1 MNPSRHKVREFRC
14 NKSADSFCHV
24 CGKFTTISE
33 RCTITQ
39 KLKTL
44 YKAYFNI
51 EVQHQDKCWT
61 SHIMCNNCRLTLSKW
76 GKNMEGRRFTFK
88 TPMIWRDP
96 VNHQTNCYICLTNIF
111 GFSSR
116 NKDKIVYATVDS
128 VVLPVPRSNEDPIPV
143 APGGEADIDD
153 DKQIEEEDSDDTA
166 DPLYIPDAQYNK
178 PHMLTQGDLND
189 LVRDLNLTKQ
199 MSELLSSRLNQWMLL
214 ENGVFITAA
223 RQRSDHLAACFRM
236 RNIICYC
243 WDISHLFEVMDQHF
257 DKDEWR
263 LFIDGSKTS
272 IKAVLLHNGNVKPS
286 IPVAF
291 VTGMKEEFDVMR
303 DILTLIQYEKYNFKI
318 VADFKVI
325 SVLMG
330 LQSGYT
336 KYNCFLCLY
345 NSRARNEHWVRNTWP
360 ERTEYT
366 PGEFNVQSRPL
377 VPRENII
384 LPPLHIKLGL
394 MTQFV
399 KAVGNTNIAAV
410 DFLDGMFPRLSRF
423 KVEEGIFVG
432 PQIRKALHSEEF
444 RNLLTVEQ
452 EAAWAS
458 FESVVDGFL
467 GNVKSPNYKQLV
479 GTMLENFRKI
489 GANLPLK
496 MHFLKSHI
504 DYFPDN
510 LGDFSDE
517 HGERFHQDISDMEDR
532 FNGQYV
538 PKMLGEYCWTL
549 LRDTRAIHKRR
560 GPKKHF

>member
-1 MNPSRHKVREFRC
+1 MNPSRKRVREFHC
-14 NKSADSFCHV
+14 NKSADSFCYV
-24 CGKFTTISE
+24 CGKFTAIGE
-33 RCTITQ
+33 RKEIT
-39 KLKTL
+39 KLVRTL
-44 YKAYFNI
+44 YAAYFENMQI
-51 EVQHQDKCWT
+51 EHQDKCWT
-61 SHIMCNNCRLTLSKW
+61 SNTCRTTLSKW
-76 GKNMEGRRFTFK
+76 GRKVEGRHFTFK

-96 VNHQTNCYICLTNIF
+96 VNHQTNCYICLTIIF

-116 NKDKIVYATVDS
+116 NKDAIVYAPVNSIT
-128 VVLPVPRSNEDPIPV
+128 LPVPRSNDDPIPV
-143 APGGEADIDD
+143 PPANADTIDEDQFEETEDRDTDGED
-153 DKQIEEEDSDDTA
+153 
-166 DPLYIPDAQYNK
+166 DPLYIPDTNQ
-178 PHMLTQGDLND
+178 PHPLSQGDLND
-189 LVRDLNLTKQ
+189 LVRDLSLTKD
-199 MSELLSSRLNQWMLL
+199 MSELLGSRLQQWKFL

-223 RQRSDHLAACFRM
+223 RRRSDHLAACFGM
-236 RNIICYC
+236 RNNICHC
-243 WDISHLFEVMDQHF
+243 WDISHLFEVMNQPF
-257 DKDEWR
+257 EKDEWR

-291 VTGMKEEFDVMR
+291 ATGMKEEFDVMR
-303 DILTLIQYEKYNFKI
+303 DILNFIQYERNQFKI

-325 SVLMG
+325 ALLMG

-345 NSRARNEHWVRNTWP
+345 DSRARNEHWSRETWP

-366 PGEFNVQSRPL
+366 PGAYNVKSRAL

-399 KAVGNTNIAAV
+399 KAVGKTNEAAI
-410 DFLDGMFPRLSRF
+410 DFLDSMFPRLSRF

-432 PQIRKALHSEEF
+432 PQIRRALHSEEF

-458 FESVVDGFL
+458 FEAVIDGFL
-467 GNVKSPNYKQLV
+467 GNVRDPNYKQLV
-479 GTMLENFRKI
+479 GRMLENFHTI
-489 GANLPLK
+489 ESNLPLK

-504 DYFPDN
+504 DFFPGN

-532 FNGQYV
+532 FNGRYA
-538 PKMLGEYCWTL
+538 PKMLGEYCWSL
-549 LRDTRAIHKRR
+549 LRDTRALHKRR